1 MNNCNLDQAFIEEAW
16 TNVELSLL
24 EMADVQNNLVGG
36 IQLNLSSKKLKET
49 KSEFSHQRLYDFI
62 FRTEENESLSA
73 GHPLYWK

>member
-1 MNNCNLDQAFIEEAW
+1 
-16 TNVELSLL
+16 
-24 EMADVQNNLVGG
+24 MADVQNNLAGG